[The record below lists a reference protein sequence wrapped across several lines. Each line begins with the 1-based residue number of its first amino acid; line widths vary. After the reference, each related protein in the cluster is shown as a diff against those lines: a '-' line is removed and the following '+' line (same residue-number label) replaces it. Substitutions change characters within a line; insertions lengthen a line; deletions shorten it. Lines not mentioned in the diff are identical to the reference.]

1 MKDELW
7 LLDCWFNL
15 DESRTLVRD
24 AGMSLVEMIFSLV
37 NEIMMCNSVGF
48 YWRHYREIHC

>member
-15 DESRTLVRD
+15 DERRTLVRD

-48 YWRHYREIHC
+48 YWRHCREIHC